1 MPRSGAAAAAAA
13 VCSLLENHKRAGY
26 WHHPPLLTS
35 VTSPFCFL
43 SLHAYRYIPLSPSSS
58 NPLLALGVCVCS
70 PLSPYCHANPSHF
83 CPIGEGSQH
92 ARTRRSSGD
101 KYNAQPYRQQ
111 TERSGGWRPPQ
122 AALCGLCVF
131 FFASYSVHNSV
142 SPPLPTASSR
152 RRVLK
157 QVRACVTK
165 STAPPPPPPLPLLR
179 SNPVLL
185 SATYLL
191 RCLFAFRLCFV
202 FTCSSLFQKCAH
214 YLIVQHSPLHVCV
227 CARVCLGRVSL
238 SLCMRDGVSS

>member
-1 MPRSGAAAAAAA
+1 MLAFVTLLSRQSL
-13 VCSLLENHKRAGY
+13 SLL
-26 WHHPPLLTS
+26 S
-35 VTSPFCFL
+35 
-43 SLHAYRYIPLSPSSS
+43 YRGGKS
-58 NPLLALGVCVCS
+58 
-70 PLSPYCHANPSHF
+70 
-83 CPIGEGSQH
+83 
-92 ARTRRSSGD
+92 ARTHTQILRRQIQRATVSTTDGA
-101 KYNAQPYRQQ
+101 K
-111 TERSGGWRPPQ
+111 WRLE
-122 AALCGLCVF
+122 ATTGSTMRLVCF